1 MQEARDKL
9 STGGHSGDLA
19 VVLIDTNGMVSL
31 AEGSGA
37 AALGL
42 SPEKLRSR
50 SVLDTLDSEP
60 ILMGIRSALSG
71 RADGL
76 VLENGNKTFEVR
88 FEPRPG
94 GGAMVLAVD
103 ATERRRT
110 EQELRASDRYL
121 RIVFEQVP
129 GAIWATDRNLR
140 ITYALGRVRAMTGV
154 DSRQAAGMTIQ
165 EVVGARSPTEPAVA
179 HHLAA
184 LAGQAQSFRYEF
196 RGRWF
201 EVLIEPFKDGQG
213 QILGCVGAAVDAT
226 ERRLFE
232 LELATSRRRIE
243 EAQRV
248 AHVGSFEWEVEP
260 NVVTWSDELHRIYSI
275 ERGQFDGTYEAFL
288 ERVHPDDLAHTK
300 NVLFDA
306 FRSIKP
312 FVYDHRI
319 VRPDGG
325 VRMLHTRGDVI
336 ADERGKPLRIVGSC
350 WDVTEL
356 KDTTQNLKAALSLL
370 EATINAT
377 ADGILVVDREGKV
390 TAHNQPFLALWQ
402 IPAELAEHRDDE
414 RLLAFVLDQL
424 EDPDGFLRGVRALYG
439 DSDRESFDIL
449 RFKDGRVFE
458 RYSTPQRIGEQIAG
472 RVWSFRDVTERERLF
487 RRAVFLADATR
498 LLASLDVEPA
508 LDSVA
513 HMAVPYLG
521 DGCAVDLLG
530 DGGPRRLLVVSRD
543 PTRPISPELR
553 SAVLSGHPIIYTL
566 GPLSY
571 MAAPLVVK
579 GAVVGAMTF
588 VAPPSRRYTPRDLE
602 LAEELARRAALLV
615 ENARL
620 YRGAQEAVRARDEFL
635 AIAAHEIRGPIT
647 SIHLAVQNLQKRKL
661 PGPASL
667 KVLEMI
673 EREDRRLARFVD
685 ELLDLGRIRAGRLH
699 FTFEEVDLG
708 TVVRDVATRL
718 GAEIAKS
725 GSSLSITTD
734 GRPVGQWD
742 RFRLDQ
748 VATNL
753 LLNAIKFSLG
763 KPIEITVRAHE
774 GRATLAIRDEG
785 VGIPSEMHEQI
796 FQPFERAVSSRY
808 YGGLGLGLH
817 IVRTIV
823 EGLGGTVSVESKR
836 GAGSTFTVEL
846 PQTRSP

>member
-1 MQEARDKL
+1 MQEVRDKM
-9 STGGHSGDLA
+9 STGGPSGDFA
-19 VVLIDTNGMVSL
+19 VVIIDTSGMVSL

-42 SPEKLRSR
+42 SLEKLRGR
-50 SVLDTLDSEP
+50 FLLDTKHNEP
-60 ILMGIRSALSG
+60 LLRGIRSALSG
-71 RADGL
+71 RADWL
-76 VLENGNKTFEVR
+76 VLEIGDKTFEVR

-94 GGAMVLAVD
+94 GGAIVLAVE
-103 ATERRRT
+103 ATERRRA
-110 EQELRASDRYL
+110 EEELRASDRYL
-121 RIVFEQVP
+121 RIVFQQIP
-129 GAIWATDRNLR
+129 GAIWATDLDLR
-140 ITYALGRVRAMTGV
+140 IRYALGRVRAMTGV
-154 DSRQAAGMTIQ
+154 DSRRAVGMTIQ
-165 EVVGARSPTEPAVA
+165 EFVGARGPTESAVA

-201 EVLIEPFKDGQG
+201 EVLVEPLKDGQG
-213 QILGCVGAAVDAT
+213 QILGCAGVAVDAT

-232 LELATSRRRIE
+232 VELAASRRRME

-260 NVVTWSDELHRIYSI
+260 NVVTWSDELHRIYGI
-275 ERGQFDGTYEAFL
+275 ERGQFGGTYEAFL
-288 ERVHPDDLAHTK
+288 ERVHPDDLAYTK
-300 NVLFDA
+300 NVVFDA

-312 FVYDHRI
+312 FLYDHRI

-336 ADERGKPLRIVGSC
+336 VDERGKPLRIVGSC

-356 KDTTQNLKAALSLL
+356 KDTTRNLERALSLL
-370 EATINAT
+370 QATINAT

-390 TAHNQPFLALWQ
+390 TAHNERFLTLWK
-402 IPAELAEHRDDE
+402 IPAELAEQRDDE
-414 RLLAFVLDQL
+414 RLLAFVFDQL
-424 EDPDGFLRGVRALYG
+424 EDPDGFLRGVSELYG
-439 DSDRESFDIL
+439 HPDRESVDIL

-458 RYSTPQRIGEQIAG
+458 RYSTSQRIGEQVVG

-487 RRAVFLADATR
+487 RRAVFLADTTR

-530 DGGPRRLLVVSRD
+530 NGGPRRLLVVSRD
-543 PTRPISPELR
+543 PARPISPELR
-553 SAVLSGHPIIYTL
+553 SAVLAGHPIIYTL
-566 GPLSY
+566 GLLCY
-571 MAAPLVVK
+571 MAVPLVVK
-579 GAVVGAMTF
+579 GAVVGVMTF
-588 VAPPSRRYTPRDLE
+588 VAPPSRRYTPQDLE
-602 LAEELARRAALLV
+602 LAEELGRRAALSM

-620 YRGAQEAVRARDEFL
+620 YRSTQEALRARDEFL
-635 AIAAHEIRGPIT
+635 SIAAHEIRGPIT

-661 PGPASL
+661 LEPASP
-667 KVLEMI
+667 KFLEII

-685 ELLDLGRIRAGRLH
+685 ELLDLAQIRTGRLH
-699 FTFEEVDLG
+699 FAFEEVDLG

-718 GAEIAKS
+718 GAEVARS
-725 GSSLSITTD
+725 GSSLSIMTD
-734 GRPVGQWD
+734 GQPVGQWD

-774 GRATLAIRDEG
+774 GRATLAVRDQG
-785 VGIPSEMHEQI
+785 IGIPPEMHEQI
-796 FQPFERAVSSRY
+796 FQPFERAVSSRH

-823 EGLGGTVSVESKR
+823 EGLGGIVSVESKL

-846 PQTRSP
+846 PQIRSP

>member
-1 MQEARDKL
+1 MQEVRDKL
-9 STGGHSGDLA
+9 STGLSGDLA
-19 VVLIDTNGMVSL
+19 VVIIDSSGTVSL
-31 AEGSGA
+31 ADGPGA
-37 AALGL
+37 ELFGL
-42 SPEKLRSR
+42 SLEKLRDHSIF
-50 SVLDTLDSEP
+50 DTLQSSP
-60 ILMGIRSALSG
+60 ILMGIQRALSG
-71 RADGL
+71 RADAR
-76 VLENGNKTFEVR
+76 VLDIGNKTFEVR

-103 ATERRRT
+103 ATERRRD
-110 EQELRASDRYL
+110 EEELRASDRYL
-121 RIVFEQVP
+121 RIVFRHIP
-129 GAIWATDRNLR
+129 GAIWATDRELR
-140 ITYALGRVRAMTGV
+140 INYALGRVRAMTGV
-154 DSRQAAGMTIQ
+154 DSRQAVGMTIQ
-165 EVVGARSPTEPAVA
+165 EFVGARDPTESAVA

-201 EVLIEPFKDGQG
+201 EVLVEPLKDEQR
-213 QILGCVGAAVDAT
+213 QILGCVGAAIDVTD
-226 ERRLFE
+226 RRLFE
-232 LELATSRRRIE
+232 LELAASRRRIE

-248 AHVGSFEWEVEP
+248 AHVGSFEWDVEP
-260 NVVTWSDELHRIYSI
+260 NVVTWSDELHRIYGL
-275 ERGQFDGTYEAFL
+275 ERGQFEGTYEAFL
-288 ERVHPDDLAHTK
+288 ERVHPDDLAYTK
-300 NVLFDA
+300 NVVFDA

-312 FVYDHRI
+312 FMYDHRI
-319 VRPDGG
+319 VRPDGA

-336 ADERGKPLRIVGSC
+336 ADEGGKPLRIVGSC

-356 KDTTQNLKAALSLL
+356 KDTTQNLERALSLL
-370 EATINAT
+370 QATINAT

-390 TAHNQPFLALWQ
+390 TAHNERFLTLWQ
-402 IPAELAEHRDDE
+402 IPSELGEQRDDE
-414 RLLAFVLDQL
+414 RLLAFVLEQL
-424 EDPDGFLRGVRALYG
+424 EDPDSFLRGVRELYG
-439 DSDRESFDIL
+439 HPDRESFDIL

-458 RYSTPQRIGEQIAG
+458 RYSTAQRIGEQIIG

-543 PTRPISPELR
+543 PARPIKPELR
-553 SAVLSGHPIIYTL
+553 SAVLAGHPAIYTM

-571 MAAPLVVK
+571 LAVPLVLK
-579 GAVVGAMTF
+579 GAVVGAITF
-588 VAPPSRRYTPRDLE
+588 VAPPSRRYTPQDLE
-602 LAEELARRAALLV
+602 LAEELARRAALSV

-620 YRGAQEAVRARDEFL
+620 YRGTQEAVRARDEFL
-635 AIAAHEIRGPIT
+635 SIAAHEIRGPIM

-661 PGPASL
+661 PGSTNL

-685 ELLDLGRIRAGRLH
+685 ELLDLGRIRTGRLH

-708 TVVRDVATRL
+708 TVVRDVAARL
-718 GAEIAKS
+718 GAEVANS
-725 GSSLSITTD
+725 GSSLSITTG
-734 GRPVGQWD
+734 GRPVGEWD
-742 RFRLDQ
+742 RFRIDQ
-748 VATNL
+748 VVTNL

-763 KPIEITVRAHE
+763 KPIEIAVQATE
-774 GRATLAIRDEG
+774 GRATLAVRDQG
-785 VGIPSEMHEQI
+785 VGIAPEMQEQI
-796 FQPFERAVSSRY
+796 FQPFERAVSSRH

-823 EGLGGTVSVESKR
+823 EGLGGTVRVESKR

-846 PQTRSP
+846 PQSRSP

>member
-1 MQEARDKL
+1 MQEVRDKL
-9 STGGHSGDLA
+9 STGGLSGDLA
-19 VVLIDTNGMVSL
+19 VVIIDGSGTVSL
-31 AEGSGA
+31 ADGSGA

-42 SPEKLRSR
+42 SLEKLRGR
-50 SVLDTLDSEP
+50 SVFDTLHSSP
-60 ILMGIRSALSG
+60 ILMGIQRALSG

-76 VLENGNKTFEVR
+76 VLNVGNKTFEVR
-88 FEPRPG
+88 FEPRPE

-103 ATERRRT
+103 ATERRRAQ
-110 EQELRASDRYL
+110 EELRASDRYL
-121 RIVFEQVP
+121 KIVFRQVP
-129 GAIWATDRNLR
+129 GAIWATDRDLR
-140 ITYALGRVRAMTGV
+140 IKYALGRVRAMTGV
-154 DSRQAAGMTIQ
+154 DSRQAVGMTIQ
-165 EVVGARSPTEPAVA
+165 EFVGARAPTESAVA

-201 EVLIEPFKDGQG
+201 EVLVEPLKDEQG
-213 QILGCVGAAVDAT
+213 QILGCVGAAIDAT

-232 LELATSRRRIE
+232 VELAASRRRIE

-248 AHVGSFEWEVEP
+248 AHVGSFEWDVEP
-260 NVVTWSDELHRIYSI
+260 NVVTWSDELHRIYGI
-275 ERGQFDGTYEAFL
+275 EVGQFGGTYEAFL
-288 ERVHPDDLAHTK
+288 ERVHPDDLAYTK
-300 NVLFDA
+300 NVVFDA

-319 VRPDGG
+319 VRPDGA

-336 ADERGKPLRIVGSC
+336 ADDGGKPLRVVGSC

-356 KDTTQNLKAALSLL
+356 KDTTRNLERTLSLL
-370 EATINAT
+370 QATINAT
-377 ADGILVVDREGKV
+377 ADGVLVVDREGKV
-390 TAHNQPFLALWQ
+390 AAHNQRFITLWQ
-402 IPAELAEHRDDE
+402 IPSKLAEQRDDE

-424 EDPDGFLRGVRALYG
+424 EDPDGFLRGVRELYG
-439 DSDRESFDIL
+439 HPDRESFDIL

-458 RYSTPQRIGEQIAG
+458 RYSTPQRIGEQIIG

-530 DGGPRRLLVVSRD
+530 NGGPRRLLVVSRD
-543 PTRPISPELR
+543 PARPISPDLH
-553 SAVLSGHPIIYTL
+553 SAVLAGHPAIFTL
-566 GPLSY
+566 GRLSY
-571 MAAPLVVK
+571 LAVPLVVK
-579 GAVVGAMTF
+579 GAVAGAITF
-588 VAPPSRRYTPRDLE
+588 VAPPSRRYTSQDLE
-602 LAEELARRAALLV
+602 LAEELARRAALSV

-620 YRGAQEAVRARDEFL
+620 YRGAQEALQARDEFL

-647 SIHLAVQNLQKRKL
+647 SIHLAVQNLQKLEL
-661 PGPASL
+661 PERAKL
-667 KVLEMI
+667 KVLEVI
-673 EREDRRLARFVD
+673 ERQDRRLARFVD
-685 ELLDLGRIRAGRLH
+685 ELLDLGRIRTGRFH

-708 TVVRDVATRL
+708 TVVRDAAARL
-718 GAEIAKS
+718 GAEVAKS

-748 VATNL
+748 VVTNL
-753 LLNAIKFSLG
+753 LSNAIKFGLG

-774 GRATLAIRDEG
+774 GRATLAMRDQG
-785 VGIPSEMHEQI
+785 VGIPPGMQEQI
-796 FQPFERAVSSRY
+796 FKPFERAVSSRH
-808 YGGLGLGLH
+808 YGGLGLGLY

-823 EGLGGTVSVESKR
+823 EGLGGKVRVESNR
-836 GAGSTFTVEL
+836 DAGSTFTVEL
-846 PQTRSP
+846 PQIRSP